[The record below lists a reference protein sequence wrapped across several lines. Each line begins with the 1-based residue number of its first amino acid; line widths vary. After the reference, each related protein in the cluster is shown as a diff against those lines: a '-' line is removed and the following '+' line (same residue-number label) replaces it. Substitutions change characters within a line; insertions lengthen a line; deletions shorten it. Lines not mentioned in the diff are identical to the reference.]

1 MEDVLKILLIL
12 GFIIFGVVKKARKEA
27 KDNAPWDESDM
38 PAPQPENPLPE
49 AWGSGEIQENPLP
62 EAWGSG
68 EIQVETVP
76 ETPRPEARPKAT
88 DAFPP
93 RRRKAS
99 VQEGARTTRPASPI
113 LNESPAP
120 PPSPDVDIHSLE
132 EVRRGII
139 WSEIL
144 KRKY

>member
-27 KDNAPWDESDM
+27 KNNAPWDESDM

-49 AWGSGEIQENPLP
+49 AWGSGEIQ
-62 EAWGSG
+62 
-68 EIQVETVP
+68 VETGY

-113 LNESPAP
+113 LNESPAS

>member
-49 AWGSGEIQENPLP
+49 AWGSGEIQ
-62 EAWGSG
+62 
-68 EIQVETVP
+68 VETVP

-99 VQEGARTTRPASPI
+99 VQEGARTTQPASPI

>member
-38 PAPQPENPLPE
+38 PAPQPER
-49 AWGSGEIQENPLP
+49 
-62 EAWGSG
+62 